1 MLGAELNN
9 CPGTGRMA
17 SQPGG
22 AMHSI
27 KRHTMYNQYKNKMT
41 KCFSLGRKAS
51 RVFWIPLSLANSCLT
66 ERARWQSLRR
76 AHIKRNVNA
85 KRKLQAASSNL
96 LSADLLPREWRTIW
110 AWPFLAGAANI
121 HASDP
126 KGKSQRQR
134 LARYLELPCSH
145 KAFRA
150 NKKGSQDEST
160 KIGQLLAAAA
170 LIRPARTR
178 DCPV

>member
-1 MLGAELNN
+1 
-9 CPGTGRMA
+9 
-17 SQPGG
+17 
-22 AMHSI
+22 MHSI

-150 NKKGSQDEST
+150 NKKGSQDE
-160 KIGQLLAAAA
+160 KHKDW
-170 LIRPARTR
+170 PASGSCGPHQTSSHPGLPSMRGIKSSLPR
-178 DCPV
+178 NLFYLGVHE